1 MYTVINLTNGVI
13 ATTEILTRN
22 EAIAK
27 AAELRKQEPAKLFR
41 IYYLMIEGE

>member
-1 MYTVINLTNGVI
+1 MYTVINLTDGVI
-13 ATTEILTRN
+13 ALNQILTRA

-27 AAELRKQEPAKLFR
+27 AAEFRKQEPAKLFR